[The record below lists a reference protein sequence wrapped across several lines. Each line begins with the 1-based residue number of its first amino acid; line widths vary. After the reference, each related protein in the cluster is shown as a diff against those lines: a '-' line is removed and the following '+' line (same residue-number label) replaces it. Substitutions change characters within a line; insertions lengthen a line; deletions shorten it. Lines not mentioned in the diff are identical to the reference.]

1 MLMNKVRN
9 VFLIAMIVAAVCA
22 GGRLEAVDQAQA
34 LGSASAETSSLG
46 MRGVV
51 IILVPSLP
59 RFLGRIF
66 RLVSSRMVPS
76 RSMGVP
82 PISMCASGMLRRLV
96 MVTARRMCLLTV

>member
-1 MLMNKVRN
+1 
-9 VFLIAMIVAAVCA
+9 
-22 GGRLEAVDQAQA
+22 
-34 LGSASAETSSLG
+34 

-76 RSMGVP
+76 RSMRGSAYQHVCKWDASTAGNGDGTSYVLVDGV
-82 PISMCASGMLRRLV
+82 SVVQWHA
-96 MVTARRMCLLTV
+96 